1 MQTRDEVRRALAAA
15 HERGDTEAAS
25 ALARRLQSMPQ
36 QELPDPVL
44 GGGADLPQSTV
55 RLPRT
60 EPGEAREETG
70 AVGKAPAPIRLGQ
83 ALLSGARRGFEG
95 AAGTLGATGNLLA
108 NVPGLGALENPYG
121 FEGAEEAGRNLFGPN
136 FTPSGRV
143 EEGVSLAGEFVG
155 GAGPAGVGR
164 QATTRGLSVGRNIVR
179 TLNEEMTPAAGAIAG
194 QQLAYGEDYQNL
206 AELAGGLS
214 LGLGVSGRRA
224 LTPTGEQIIADR
236 LSEATPEDFARARRL
251 SEIATEMGFPIT
263 PDEALGN
270 PSLQV
275 LAAQVQTGDLGMAL
289 AAQRQ
294 KRLDS
299 TSLDSLSDLAEESP
313 GRFRAVMERFVEEN
327 LQQTNRPAATAIA
340 KGEEAAQEL
349 RNRRTRLARPYY
361 EAASQPGQDVSEEA
375 VSGLVDS
382 IDGLIAQQPEG
393 SARAARLNQLRR
405 GLIRTDENGEQ
416 VGLQTNAGTLDSLYQ
431 EFQDLINIKPGDPR
445 STLAE
450 GVGVTLE
457 PVSILREITEQN
469 PNIRRGRDVYRRYT
483 TNVLQP
489 LLQGPLGALSRG
501 DPDSLKRLRTLTENV
516 ISGGDFDLGDFVPF
530 VNRLSAVEG
539 GPEALEG
546 LLGAYMLNV
555 AEDSLDSTASGRRQ
569 NPAAYFSSRIEGR
582 HRANLN
588 ALFQA
593 LDMADQRAGRPNP
606 PNRRRAFSNLM
617 NVLQSTQGPTA
628 ARPGGVSDTEVLTR
642 ANASVLTRLL
652 QVARPLATPASVLS
666 QEFAERRNRALVR
679 ETWETIGEAF
689 ADTSPEGINRIEQM
703 ASASGSGPQAVRA
716 ATELLTRAGFV
727 ETSLDENESDEQ

>member
-25 ALARRLQSMPQ
+25 ALARRLQSMPP

-44 GGGADLPQSTV
+44 DSEADLPRSNVRRQVVELGEVRIPQGTV
-55 RLPRT
+55 
-60 EPGEAREETG
+60 E
-70 AVGKAPAPIRLGQ
+70 KAPAAIRLGQ
-83 ALLSGARRGFEG
+83 ALVSGARRGFEG
-95 AAGTLGATGNLLA
+95 AAGTIGATGNLLA

-143 EEGVSLAGEFVG
+143 EEAVSLAGEFAG
-155 GAGPAGVGR
+155 GASPAAIGR

-194 QQLAYGEDYQNL
+194 QQLAYGEDYQTL

-214 LGLGVSGRRA
+214 VGLGVSGRRA

-251 SEIATEMGFPIT
+251 SQVASDMGFPIT

-299 TSLDSLSDLAEESP
+299 SSLDSLSDLAEESP
-313 GRFRAVMERFVEEN
+313 GQFRRVMQRFVEQN
-327 LQQTNRPAATAIA
+327 LQQTRRPVATAVS

-349 RNRRTRLARPYY
+349 RNRRAALASPYY
-361 EAASQPGQDVSEEA
+361 EAARQPGQDVSEQE
-375 VSGLVDS
+375 VSGLVALV
-382 IDGLIAQQPEG
+382 DGLISDAPEG
-393 SARAARLNQLRR
+393 SAQANQLNQFRR
-405 GLIRTDENGEQ
+405 GLIRTGSDGQES
-416 VGLQTNAGTLDSLYQ
+416 LQTNAGTLDTLYQ
-431 EFQDLINIKPGDPR
+431 QFQRRINIKPGDPQ

-450 GVGVTLE
+450 GVGATLE
-457 PVSILREITEQN
+457 PVRILREITETN
-469 PNIRRGRDVYRRYT
+469 PNIRRGRDVHRRYT
-483 TNVLQP
+483 TSVLEP

-501 DPDSLKRLRTLTENV
+501 DPNSLKRLRTLTENI
-516 ISGGDFDLGDFVPF
+516 ISGSDFELGDFVPF

-593 LDMADQRAGRPNP
+593 LDMADQRAGRSTP

-642 ANASVLTRLL
+642 ANASILTRLL
-652 QVARPLATPASVLS
+652 QVFRPLATPASVLS

-679 ETWETIGEAF
+679 ETWQTIGEAF

-727 ETSLDENESDEQ
+727 ETSLDEETEQQSN